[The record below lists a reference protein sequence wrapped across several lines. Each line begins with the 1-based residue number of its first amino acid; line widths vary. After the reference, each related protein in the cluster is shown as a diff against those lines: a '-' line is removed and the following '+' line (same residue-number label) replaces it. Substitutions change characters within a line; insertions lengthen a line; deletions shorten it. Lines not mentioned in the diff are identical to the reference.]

1 MPDEIFILRTKINSQ
16 DLDLPQVD
24 EILLLRTRN
33 WTGKEGYLFY
43 NVVNEKEM
51 GKAISPQF
59 NILETELICQVLSQK

>member
-43 NVVNEKEM
+43 NVINEK
-51 GKAISPQF
+51 KTTKDINPQF
-59 NILETELICQVLSQK
+59 NILETELIC